1 MGRTREPTS
10 AQNISNNFEIAL
22 GPYSTQN
29 ISSTYSCRSQRRR
42 YIHQAQN
49 FIHSAPSR
57 DPLIPDSTH
66 KRQLYSHSFHISC
79 STAYSS
85 FSAQCPPVLPLPVR
99 LFGKNVHPRGI
110 LAPMGAPSPPAKPH
124 RLRAWLWGAVEFCA
138 SHIWRRRRARRAQ
151 MNAMGVKVKIM
162 ARLMIM
168 PKRTGFIMC

>member
-1 MGRTREPTS
+1 MGRTWEPTS

-29 ISSTYSCRSQRRR
+29 ISSTYSCRSRRRR

-49 FIHSAPSR
+49 FMHSAPPR
-57 DPLIPDSTH
+57 DTLIPDSTH

-110 LAPMGAPSPPAKPH
+110 LAPMGAPIPSSQASQASCMVVGCSGVQCFAY
-124 RLRAWLWGAVEFCA
+124 LAASTGAEGADERYGCE
-138 SHIWRRRRARRAQ
+138 
-151 MNAMGVKVKIM
+151 G
-162 ARLMIM
+162 
-168 PKRTGFIMC
+168 